1 MNTEVLF
8 QIAAVGIIVTVLDQ
22 VLKRAERQ
30 DIAALVTTAGVIA
43 VLLLMID
50 QISSLCISLRS
61 TFGL

>member
-50 QISSLCISLRS
+50 QISSLFISLRS

>member
-22 VLKRAERQ
+22 VLKRADRQ
-30 DIAALVTTAGVIA
+30 DIAALVTTAGVIG

-50 QISSLCISLRS
+50 QISALFVSLRS
-61 TFGL
+61 AFGL